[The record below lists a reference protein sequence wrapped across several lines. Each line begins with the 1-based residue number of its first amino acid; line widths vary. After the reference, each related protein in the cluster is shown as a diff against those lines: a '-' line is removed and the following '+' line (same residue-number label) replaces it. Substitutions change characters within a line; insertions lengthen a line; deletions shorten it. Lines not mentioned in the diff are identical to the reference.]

1 MKTIF
6 VHGSGQRSNSWDK
19 VLSEI
24 EYKNECLT
32 PDLRDILK
40 GKPATY
46 KNLYGA
52 FKSYCD
58 QFEEK
63 INIVGLS
70 LGGILALEYV
80 MENPERVQ
88 KLMLIATP
96 HKVPKLVF
104 TIQNIVLRFLPSS
117 LFKDMAF
124 NKEDTLALGKSMK
137 DLNFTNRVS
146 KLKNETCVVCGQK
159 DKTNLKSAYYLK
171 EHIKSAKLIIVEGAG
186 HVLNEE
192 VPEKLAGVINGFFE

>member
-6 VHGSGQRSNSWDK
+6 IHGSGQRANSWDK

-24 EYKNECLT
+24 EYKDECLT

-52 FKSYCD
+52 FKSDCD

-70 LGGILALEYV
+70 LGGIWALEYRKV
-80 MENPERVQ
+80 
-88 KLMLIATP
+88 KSLIFMTHFIA
-96 HKVPKLVF
+96 VP
-104 TIQNIVLRFLPSS
+104 TR
-117 LFKDMAF
+117 
-124 NKEDTLALGKSMK
+124 KSTRAM
-137 DLNFTNRVS
+137 V
-146 KLKNETCVVCGQK
+146 
-159 DKTNLKSAYYLK
+159 
-171 EHIKSAKLIIVEGAG
+171 
-186 HVLNEE
+186 
-192 VPEKLAGVINGFFE
+192 